1 MNKIPCKLRQFVRD
15 ASDEGAGIT
24 GIFVLTCMYV
34 YSGLDMDK
42 IRCTL
47 RQFVR
52 DWSDEGAGE
61 RKQSY
66 KPITEALERYTCSVL
81 CLD

>member
-1 MNKIPCKLRQFVRD
+1 
-15 ASDEGAGIT
+15 
-24 GIFVLTCMYV
+24 
-34 YSGLDMDK
+34 MDK

-52 DWSDEGAGE
+52 DWSDEGAAE

-66 KPITEALERYTCSVL
+66 KPITEALERLHTIVCVWVCACACVRACM
-81 CLD
+81 CLWDREP